1 MKKGQQ
7 LQKEKSSQK
16 KVIRRWS
23 KTLYD
28 ITFSDE
34 NWALG
39 TISIFNSGYL
49 ASKIIEDQRYIIV
62 GKPTFKYGKIIFSHP
77 DIVPSSES
85 WEVQHLHN
93 SGRIFPVYSEMN
105 GIKPGR
111 FAQKIR
117 DNLNQIPN
125 YFSEYLPNQFL
136 KDFSLLS
143 VPETIKNIHYP
154 DSHNLKNQALHR
166 VFFDRLLRVQLFSLM
181 NKQNY
186 QSATKQIS
194 TDQQRD
200 ILKKCSLSSPLNL
213 LLHKKKL

>member
-1 MKKGQQ
+1 
-7 LQKEKSSQK
+7 
-16 KVIRRWS
+16 
-23 KTLYD
+23 
-28 ITFSDE
+28 
-34 NWALG
+34 
-39 TISIFNSGYL
+39 
-49 ASKIIEDQRYIIV
+49 
-62 GKPTFKYGKIIFSHP
+62 
-77 DIVPSSES
+77 
-85 WEVQHLHN
+85 
-93 SGRIFPVYSEMN
+93 MN

-143 VPETIKNIHYP
+143 IPETIKNIHYP

-200 ILKKCSLSSPLNL
+200 ILKKMLSLLPFELTTAQKKVVKQIIDDFHSGKPMLRL
-213 LLHKKKL
+213 LQ

>member
-1 MKKGQQ
+1 
-7 LQKEKSSQK
+7 
-16 KVIRRWS
+16 
-23 KTLYD
+23 
-28 ITFSDE
+28 
-34 NWALG
+34 
-39 TISIFNSGYL
+39 
-49 ASKIIEDQRYIIV
+49 
-62 GKPTFKYGKIIFSHP
+62 
-77 DIVPSSES
+77 
-85 WEVQHLHN
+85 
-93 SGRIFPVYSEMN
+93 MN

-200 ILKKCSLSSPLNL
+200 ILKKILSLLPFELTTAQKKVVKQIIDDFHSGKPMLRL
-213 LLHKKKL
+213 LQ

>member
-1 MKKGQQ
+1 
-7 LQKEKSSQK
+7 
-16 KVIRRWS
+16 
-23 KTLYD
+23 
-28 ITFSDE
+28 
-34 NWALG
+34 
-39 TISIFNSGYL
+39 
-49 ASKIIEDQRYIIV
+49 
-62 GKPTFKYGKIIFSHP
+62 
-77 DIVPSSES
+77 
-85 WEVQHLHN
+85 
-93 SGRIFPVYSEMN
+93 MN

-200 ILKKCSLSSPLNL
+200 ILKKMLSLLPFELTTAQKKVVKQIIDDFHSGRPMLRL
-213 LLHKKKL
+213 LQ

>member
-1 MKKGQQ
+1 
-7 LQKEKSSQK
+7 
-16 KVIRRWS
+16 
-23 KTLYD
+23 
-28 ITFSDE
+28 
-34 NWALG
+34 
-39 TISIFNSGYL
+39 
-49 ASKIIEDQRYIIV
+49 
-62 GKPTFKYGKIIFSHP
+62 
-77 DIVPSSES
+77 
-85 WEVQHLHN
+85 
-93 SGRIFPVYSEMN
+93 MN

-117 DNLNQIPN
+117 NNLNQIPN

-200 ILKKCSLSSPLNL
+200 ILKKMLSLLPFELTTAQKKVVKQIIDDFHSGKPMLRL
-213 LLHKKKL
+213 LQ

>member
-1 MKKGQQ
+1 
-7 LQKEKSSQK
+7 
-16 KVIRRWS
+16 
-23 KTLYD
+23 
-28 ITFSDE
+28 
-34 NWALG
+34 
-39 TISIFNSGYL
+39 
-49 ASKIIEDQRYIIV
+49 
-62 GKPTFKYGKIIFSHP
+62 
-77 DIVPSSES
+77 
-85 WEVQHLHN
+85 
-93 SGRIFPVYSEMN
+93 MN

-136 KDFSLLS
+136 KDFALLS

-200 ILKKCSLSSPLNL
+200 ILKKILSLLPFELTTAQKKVVKQIIDDFHSGKPMLRL
-213 LLHKKKL
+213 LQ

>member
-1 MKKGQQ
+1 
-7 LQKEKSSQK
+7 
-16 KVIRRWS
+16 
-23 KTLYD
+23 
-28 ITFSDE
+28 
-34 NWALG
+34 
-39 TISIFNSGYL
+39 
-49 ASKIIEDQRYIIV
+49 
-62 GKPTFKYGKIIFSHP
+62 
-77 DIVPSSES
+77 
-85 WEVQHLHN
+85 
-93 SGRIFPVYSEMN
+93 MN

-200 ILKKCSLSSPLNL
+200 ILKKMLSLLPFELTNAQKKVVKQIIDDFHSGKPMLRL
-213 LLHKKKL
+213 LQ